1 MPIAVIGLSH
11 HSSPISM
18 REQFAISESVL
29 PDVMTDLRQRTE
41 IEEIVILSTCNRVE
55 VYVAHENPTSELVS
69 TVKQSF
75 AENRNYDGP
84 LGNEVYSHTG
94 RQGISHLFRVASG
107 LDSMMLGETE
117 ILGQLKQAYRV
128 ALQSKQTGRQL
139 NKTFQ
144 KAFQVA
150 KQIRSETNIQRGSTS
165 VASAAVD
172 LAERIFDGLKN
183 HQVMVL
189 GAGDTSEKTARA
201 LLSRGASSVIVSNRS
216 HEKAVDLAKE
226 LDGKAIHFEDW
237 AQEFPKIDIV
247 ISSTSAPH
255 YLLDR
260 KKLETLM
267 QHRSAR
273 PLLLIDIAV
282 PRDIDPEVGFLD
294 NVYLYNVDDLQ
305 AIANDHIQQRQQ
317 EITRCQSIIDT
328 RVQEI
333 IKVLSPNSAG
343 NNQNPAFSHEG

>member
-11 HSSPISM
+11 HSSPVDL
-18 REQFAISESVL
+18 RERFAISESHL
-29 PDVMTDLRQRTE
+29 PEAMETLRQQTG
-41 IEEIVILSTCNRVE
+41 IDEIVILSTCNRVE
-55 VYVAHENPTSELVS
+55 IYVAHETANTDLIDEI
-69 TVKQSF
+69 KRCF
-75 AENRNYDGP
+75 AEQRAFNGP
-84 LGNEVYSHTG
+84 LGDEIYGCTG
-94 RQGISHLFRVASG
+94 SKGIAHLFSVASG

-117 ILGQLKQAYRV
+117 ILGQLKQAYQI
-128 ALQSKQTGRQL
+128 ALQHKHTGREL

-150 KQIRSETNIQRGSTS
+150 KQIRTETSIQRGSTS

-172 LAERIFDGLKN
+172 LAEKIFDGLKE

-216 HEKAVDLAKE
+216 HDKAVDLARE
-226 LDGKAIHFEDW
+226 LEGKAIHFDEW
-237 AQEFPKIDIV
+237 GSEFPRIDIV

-260 KKLETLM
+260 ERLGQLLK
-267 QHRSAR
+267 HRSSR

-282 PRDIDPEVGFLD
+282 PRDIDPAVGFLED
-294 NVYLYNVDDLQ
+294 VYLYNVDDLQ
-305 AIANDHIQQRQQ
+305 AIADDHIQQRKK
-317 EITRCQSIIDT
+317 EIARCQSIIES
-328 RVQEI
+328 RVQEVI
-333 IKVLSPNSAG
+333 SALTPRVHPRSTG
-343 NNQNPAFSHEG
+343 PALGTEA

>member
-11 HSSPISM
+11 HSSPVSL
-18 REQFAISESVL
+18 REQFAISESVM
-29 PDVMTDLRQRTE
+29 PAAMADLRARTA

-55 VYVAHENPTSELVS
+55 VYVAHQHPDSELLEV
-69 TVKQSF
+69 VKRHF
-75 AENRNYDGP
+75 AENRQYRGR
-84 LGNEVYSHTG
+84 LGDEVYGFLG
-94 RQGISHLFRVASG
+94 RHGITHLFRIASG

-117 ILGQLKQAYRV
+117 ILGQLKQAYQV
-128 ALQSKQTGRQL
+128 ALLHKQTGKHL

-165 VASAAVD
+165 VASAAVE
-172 LAERIFDGLKN
+172 LAERIFDGLKG

-216 HEKAVDLAKE
+216 HEKAVGLAHE
-226 LDGKAIHFEDW
+226 LGGKAIHFDEWGQAFRD
-237 AQEFPKIDIV
+237 IDIV

-260 KKLETLM
+260 SRLESLVSG
-267 QHRSAR
+267 RAAR

-282 PRDIDPEVGFLD
+282 PRDIDPAIGFMD
-294 NVYLYNVDDLQ
+294 DVYLYNVDDLQ
-305 AIANDHIQQRQQ
+305 AIANDHLKRRQQ
-317 EITRCQSIIDT
+317 EIDRCQAIIDT
-328 RVQEI
+328 RVDETLAALTQRRFPPPSGTALEH
-333 IKVLSPNSAG
+333 SS
-343 NNQNPAFSHEG
+343 